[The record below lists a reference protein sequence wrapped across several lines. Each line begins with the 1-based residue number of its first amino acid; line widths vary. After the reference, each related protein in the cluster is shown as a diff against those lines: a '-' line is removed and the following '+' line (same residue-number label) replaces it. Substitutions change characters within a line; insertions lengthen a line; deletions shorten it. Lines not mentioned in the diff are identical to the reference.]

1 MKTLLIIYGISWLIL
16 LIVYLSSKLK
26 KGEDHY
32 YNIPYKSNDNEYW
45 YYYIVMLLVAP
56 LIVLAIPYI
65 LIDDHKK
72 AKAQRKRA
80 AEREE
85 EQLREELQKQKS
97 ENDFGKSVLL
107 TDNDVITKCV
117 SLGKSIIDLVGEQ
130 HYDNVFNK
138 LDVISLGKGYAL
150 QVQKCK
156 NEWPGDS
163 SKLYVIDLNEPDKI
177 DYDIYNH
184 IRVDDSYYGA
194 WQVYLLHTLWHIL
207 PHCQHGYYD
216 YRIPIYNSDDIQ
228 NIEQG
233 FNEGKI
239 NLNVLS
245 FVDDNNFMPIVSK
258 YQDKYFVSSCYWSD
272 WSGLVRELVEI
283 TIRNSKVEE
292 IYDVSRSVEFE
303 YDCGIRL

>member
-16 LIVYLSSKLK
+16 LIVYLSSMK
-26 KGEDHY
+26 KRKER
-32 YNIPYKSNDNEYW
+32 DNLFKNSSKEPW
-45 YYYIVMLLVAP
+45 YYYMMMILAAP
-56 LIVLAIPYI
+56 LIVLAIPVT
-65 LIDDHKK
+65 LIDDYKK
-72 AKAQRKRA
+72 DKAQRKRA

-85 EQLREELQKQKS
+85 EQRREELQKQKS

-107 TDNDVITKCV
+107 TDNDVKTKCV
-117 SLGKSIIDLVGEQ
+117 LLGKSIIDLVGEQ

-138 LDVISLGKGYAL
+138 LDVISLGKRYAL

-177 DYDIYNH
+177 DYDIYHH

-207 PHCQHGYYD
+207 PHFQHGCYAYRTPIYD
-216 YRIPIYNSDDIQ
+216 YNDIKK
-228 NIEQG
+228 IELG
-233 FNEGKI
+233 FSEAKFDVK
-239 NLNVLS
+239 VLS
-245 FVDDNNFMPIVSK
+245 MVDDNNFMPIISK
-258 YQDKYFVSSCYWSD
+258 YQNKYFISSCYWSD

-283 TIRNSKVEE
+283 TIRNSKVEK
-292 IYDVSRSVEFE
+292 IYDVSRNVEFE